1 MLKISTTLFI
11 VYAVLM
17 AFMAV
22 PALAQTAPAA
32 ETQATPT
39 PATAD
44 PVNADKKPDLKK
56 LITDSNTEPA
66 AFDPQEADAI
76 HDKQQAKKGWSTQ
89 KKLWVT
95 AAIIG
100 AVGLLFVLIKY
111 GKECA
116 RSNPVGCTPGV
127 DEFCTC
133 EEYERRIPK

>member
-11 VYAVLM
+11 VYSLLM

-22 PALAQTAPAA
+22 PALAQTAPVA
-32 ETQATPT
+32 ETQATPA
-39 PATAD
+39 PAET
-44 PVNADKKPDLKK
+44 ADKKPGLKK

-66 AFDPQEADAI
+66 AFDPQKADAI
-76 HDKQQAKKGWSTQ
+76 HDKQQVKKGWSTQ

-100 AVGLLFVLIKY
+100 AAGLLFVLIKY
-111 GKECA
+111 GKNCL
-116 RSNPVGCTPGV
+116 RSSPAGCTPGT
-127 DEFCTC
+127 DEICTC